1 MKLVTFENQG
11 KTGVGALVDDQVVD
25 LSAGDS
31 SIPKCMRCFLEAG
44 ESALA
49 AARKVVDRGEH
60 RVAAAEVTLKAPIPN
75 PEKIICAGLNYADHA
90 AESGMALPA
99 EPVLFNKFNNAI
111 IGPGE
116 PIIVPEESNEVDY
129 EVELVAVIGKT
140 GRRIAES
147 EAMAHVA
154 GYTVGNDVSARDWQ
168 LNRPGGQWMMGKTFD
183 TFSPIGPALVTP
195 DEVPDPHNLGIR
207 CILNGETVQDS
218 RTDQLI
224 FGIGAL
230 IAHISKV
237 LTLKPGDLIYTG
249 TPPGVGFARKPP
261 IFLKPGDTVTCE
273 VDRVGALTNPVK

>member
-11 KTGVGALVDDQVVD
+11 KTGVGALVDDQVVN
-25 LSAGDS
+25 LAAGDS
-31 SIPKCMRCFLEAG
+31 SIPKCMRCLLEGG
-44 ESALA
+44 EAALA
-49 AARKVVDRGEH
+49 TAWKVADSGGH
-60 RVAAAEVTLKAPIPN
+60 RIATADVTLKAPIHN

-116 PIIVPEESNEVDY
+116 PIVVPEESNEVDY
-129 EVELVAVIGKT
+129 EVELVAVIGKP

-147 EAMAHVA
+147 AAMEHVA

-195 DEVPDPHNLGIR
+195 DEVPDPHDLGIR

-218 RTDQLI
+218 KTDQLI
-224 FGIGAL
+224 FRVEAL

-237 LTLKPGDLIYTG
+237 VTLKPGDLIYTG

-261 IFLKPGDTVTCE
+261 IFLEPGDTVTCE
-273 VDRVGALTNPVK
+273 VDEVGALTNPVK